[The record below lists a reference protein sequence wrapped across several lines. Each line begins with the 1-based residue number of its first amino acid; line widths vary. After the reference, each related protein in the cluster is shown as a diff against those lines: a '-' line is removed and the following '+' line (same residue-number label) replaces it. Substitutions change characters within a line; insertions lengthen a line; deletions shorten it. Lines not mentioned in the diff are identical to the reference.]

1 MTAQSASETTEADF
15 LLIGGGVAGLYAAYC
30 AAQRG
35 PVALITKSALTESN
49 SAWAQGGIAAAVA
62 PDDSPRY
69 HLEDTLI
76 AGRSLCN
83 EKAVEI
89 LTREGPD
96 RVHEVEAL
104 GANFDKKDGAYD
116 LGREGGHHR
125 RRILHSEGSAT
136 GGHLVNILTRRVRDC
151 SAIRVFEYTAAL
163 ELLTKDGRCF
173 GVRAKDLVTGGTRWF
188 TAAQTILATGG
199 AAGLFQRTTNPPTA
213 TGEGIGLA
221 YQAGAEVMDM
231 EFMQFH
237 PTALYS
243 HDGRSFLIS
252 EAVRGEGAHLLNAA
266 GERFM
271 LRYHEMGEL
280 APRDVV
286 SAAIHK
292 EMKESKQ
299 DFVFLILEH
308 LGGDFV
314 RRRFPN
320 IYEECLKQGIDITRD
335 RVPVAPAAHYTIGG
349 VRTDLEG
356 RTSLEGLSACGEVA
370 ATGVH
375 GANRL
380 ASNSLLEC
388 LVFGKRAVD
397 SASRKNATPEDWQ
410 TSSAQAERPAEESA
424 DEIKRLRNL
433 LTDRVGLVRDQAGL
447 CSAKREI
454 EAMQSAGGE
463 REFDGRHQLTVA
475 GLMTQSALLRTE
487 SRGVHLREDFP
498 TEDPSWRKHLVLQRG
513 REPRFLEL

>member
-1 MTAQSASETTEADF
+1 MTIGQAMDWTEADF

-35 PVALITKSALTESN
+35 SVALITKSALTESN
-49 SAWAQGGIAAAVA
+49 SAWAQGGVAAAVA
-62 PDDSPRY
+62 PDDSPRF
-69 HLEDTLI
+69 HLEDTLT
-76 AGRSLCN
+76 AGRNLCN

-89 LTREGPD
+89 LTREGPE

-104 GANFDKKDGAYD
+104 GANFDRKNGAYD
-116 LGREGGHHR
+116 LGREGGHRR

-136 GGHLVNILTRRVRDC
+136 GGHLVNVLTRRVREC
-151 SAIRVFEYTAAL
+151 STIHVFEHTAAL
-163 ELLTKDGRCF
+163 ELISESGRCI
-173 GVRAKDLVTGGTRWF
+173 GVRARDMRSGANRLF
-188 TAAQTILATGG
+188 LAAQTILATGG
-199 AAGLFQRTTNPPTA
+199 AAGLFLRTTNPPTA

-221 YQAGAEVMDM
+221 YQAGAEVMDL

-243 HDGRSFLIS
+243 RDDRSFLIS

-292 EMKESKQ
+292 EMKESKR
-299 DFVFLILEH
+299 DFVFLSLEH

-320 IYEECLKQGIDITRD
+320 IYQECLKQGIDITRD

-388 LVFGKRAVD
+388 LVFGKRAVE
-397 SASRKNATPEDWQ
+397 SASGEKASPADWQ
-410 TSSAQAERPAEESA
+410 TAGEQAGCAWEESA
-424 DEIKRLRNL
+424 DEARRLGIL
-433 LTDRVGLVRDQAGL
+433 LTNQVGLVRDQAGL
-447 CSAKREI
+447 CGAKREL
-454 EAMQSAGGE
+454 ESMRTSGGKLPV
-463 REFDGRHQLTVA
+463 DGCHRLTVA
-475 GLMTQSALLRTE
+475 SLMVQSALLRTE

-498 TEDPSWRKHLVLQRG
+498 NEDPLWRMHIVLQRG
-513 REPRFLEL
+513 SEPRFLNL